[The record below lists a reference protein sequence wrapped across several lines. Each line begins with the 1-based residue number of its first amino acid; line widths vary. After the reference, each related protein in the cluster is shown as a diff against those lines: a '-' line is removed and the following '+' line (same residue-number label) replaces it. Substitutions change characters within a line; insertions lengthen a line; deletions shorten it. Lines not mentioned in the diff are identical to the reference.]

1 MIFVTVGTQKFQ
13 FNRLLAAVDLL
24 VEKRLIREPVIAQ
37 TGCSTYRPR
46 NFEAVDFMGKEEFDA
61 AIQQCSLLVTHG
73 GVGTILSG
81 LKARKKIIVVPR
93 RKAFGE
99 HVDDHQMEIAE
110 RFEKMGYLRV
120 CWKMGDLLS
129 CCQSME
135 AFNCR
140 SLEIDFSETARFINQ
155 YLSGI
160 E

>member
-46 NFEAVDFMGKEEFDA
+46 NYEAVDFMGKEEFDA

-99 HVDDHQMEIAE
+99 HVDDHQLQLVEQFRELELICRCDDCADLANALETVKNTEYKAYVSNTQTIIDSIE
-110 RFEKMGYLRV
+110 RVQL
-120 CWKMGDLLS
+120 
-129 CCQSME
+129 
-135 AFNCR
+135 
-140 SLEIDFSETARFINQ
+140 
-155 YLSGI
+155 
-160 E
+160 